1 MKIDKEYVLNHR
13 EIAMDDHLRADSY
26 KYCSVFAGC
35 SDIASLAY
43 RTSKPGEIGEI
54 SFGEDATY
62 YPWLIAGDTPVPE
75 HYQGRLILD
84 TDASWLW
91 IYDDDNK
98 TLDLENQAGFQIYR
112 AGELGM
118 LIRFK

>member
-1 MKIDKEYVLNHR
+1 MKINKAYVLNHR

-26 KYCSVFAGC
+26 KYCSVFAGD
-35 SDIASLAY
+35 SDIAALAY

-54 SFGEDATY
+54 PFGMDASY
-62 YPWLIAGDTPVPE
+62 YSWLIAGDTPVPE
-75 HYQGRLILD
+75 HYKERLILD

-91 IYDDDNK
+91 LYDDDKK
-98 TLDLENQAGFQIYR
+98 TLDLVNRDGFQIYR
-112 AGELGM
+112 AGEMGL